1 VFAKHHDAGTRRA
14 CDAEHQVMNGERKG
28 CIRTLRRLIRMTPL
42 RRFTREED
50 GTSTIE
56 FAMVITPFLALL
68 FAIMET
74 AVVFLADQTLETAV
88 ADSARLIMTG
98 QAQKQK
104 FDQQTFKNSLCSRIY
119 ALFDCQGGIM
129 IDVRTA
135 KSFGDANTGKPIDAK
150 GNLVNNFTY
159 DPGKAGDIVV
169 VRVMYQWPVW
179 VPGLGLNLAD
189 MANGKRLL
197 MATSAFRNEPF

>member
-1 VFAKHHDAGTRRA
+1 
-14 CDAEHQVMNGERKG
+14 MKG
-28 CIRTLRRLIRMTPL
+28 ARTGFIRGLRHLIRMTPL
-42 RRFTREED
+42 RRFTRAEE
-50 GTSTIE
+50 GASTVE

-104 FDQQTFKNSLCSRIY
+104 FDQQTFKNSLCSRVY
-119 ALFDCQGGIM
+119 ALFDCQNGII

-135 KSFGDANTGKPIDAK
+135 KSFGDASAAKPLDSN
-150 GNLVNNFTY
+150 GNLANNFTY
-159 DPGKAGDIVV
+159 DPGVAGDIVV

-179 VPGLGLNLAD
+179 VPGLGLNLSN

>member
-1 VFAKHHDAGTRRA
+1 
-14 CDAEHQVMNGERKG
+14 MNGEKKG
-28 CIRTLRRLIRMTPL
+28 CIRHLRRLIGMTPL

-50 GTSTIE
+50 GASTVE

-74 AVVFLADQTLETAV
+74 AVVFLANQTLETAV

-104 FDQQTFKNSLCSRIY
+104 FDQQAFKTALCSRIY
-119 ALFDCQGGIM
+119 ALFDCENGIM

-135 KSFGDANTGKPIDAK
+135 KSFSTANMSRPIDNN

-159 DPGKAGDIVV
+159 DPGGAGDIVV

-179 VPGLGLNLAD
+179 VPGLGFNLSN
-189 MANGKRLL
+189 MANGNRLL

>member
-1 VFAKHHDAGTRRA
+1 
-14 CDAEHQVMNGERKG
+14 MNGERQG

-42 RRFTREED
+42 RRFTRDED
-50 GTSTIE
+50 GASTVE

-104 FDQQTFKNSLCSRIY
+104 FDQQAFKNSLCSRIY

-135 KSFGDANTGKPIDAK
+135 TSFSAANTRKPVDADGK
-150 GNLVNNFTY
+150 LVNDFTY
-159 DPGKAGDIVV
+159 DPGKANDIVV

-179 VPGLGLNLAD
+179 VPGLGFNLAD